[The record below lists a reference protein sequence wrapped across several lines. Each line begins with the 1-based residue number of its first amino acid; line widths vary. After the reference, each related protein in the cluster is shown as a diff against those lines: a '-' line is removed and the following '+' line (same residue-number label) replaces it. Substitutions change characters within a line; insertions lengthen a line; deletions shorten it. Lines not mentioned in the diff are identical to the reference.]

1 MPNIPRSPNVQHGG
15 VNPSTSCDTTNLAN
29 QIIDNKEEEE
39 EERVENLDGQVVDDS
54 ICTNNTTPTPDTLI
68 PDSNSNTILVED
80 LRQLATVTT
89 KLTAASSPAPP
100 KPHPA
105 FRTPEKKRPENFDG
119 SSPAKLLKPLEW
131 VQPYLEVVDDPPPDY
146 MMDSWLMFES
156 QLVTL
161 YGDPNEL
168 CTTEYK
174 LDSLTMKDGNHAS
187 NYISSFRAL
196 QSRLPGWGNRPLM
209 FQFRKGLP
217 TRVLDLLAQNPEVF
231 DTLWELIEATLKI
244 NTCHIKRQK
253 EKKQEN
259 SSQPSQH
266 KKDTSKPATHPTP
279 STSKFT
285 SKPASKTPSEI
296 TKVLEGGRLFG
307 EEKERR
313 AKAGLCA
320 YCGGKHEVDDCVKK
334 ASKNLGKA

>member
-196 QSRLPGWGNRPLM
+196 QSRLP
-209 FQFRKGLP
+209 
-217 TRVLDLLAQNPEVF
+217 
-231 DTLWELIEATLKI
+231 ATLKI